1 MTNFTTKKHTNFK
14 MDGFQNFILEKL
26 QENDQTIK
34 QDTLCGNVS
43 VDYIADTLEGL
54 GFKIVKDT
62 FHGYSKLFSMNEIV
76 AVHIGTKMILLNDT
90 KTIGFLIEEIEM
102 ACMVQLEKQMQ
113 EKLMLEE
120 LTADTFVI
128 TVTDV
133 TNSPATYEGYI
144 TLVNESSVADEAFAE
159 KLEELGYTIEEREV
173 LEGYKETC
181 SCICMGDSVIKFAE
195 VNKQGTLYRNV
206 QLRERVEILYIL
218 VCLKYG
224 EAIFADEF

>member
-14 MDGFQNFILEKL
+14 MDGFKNFILEKL

-34 QDTLCGNVS
+34 KNTLCGNVS
-43 VDYIADTLEGL
+43 VDYVADTLKGL

-62 FHGYSKLFSMNEIV
+62 FHGYSRLFSMNGVV
-76 AVHIGTKMILLNDT
+76 AVHIGTQMILLNDT
-90 KTIGFLIEEIEM
+90 KTIGFLIKEIEM
-102 ACMVQLEKQMQ
+102 ACMVQLEKDLHEQCLLGQ
-113 EKLMLEE
+113 LN
-120 LTADTFVI
+120 ADDFTETIAVI
-128 TVTDV
+128 A
-133 TNSPATYEGYI
+133 NRAETYEDYI
-144 TLVNESSVADEAFAE
+144 ALANESRVADEAFAE
-159 KLEELGYTIEEREV
+159 TLKQLGYTIEEREV
-173 LEGYKETC
+173 LEGYEETC
-181 SCICMGDSVIKFAE
+181 SCVCMGDSVIKFAE